1 MQFVGKI
8 LVVLQLILSVLFM
21 AFAGVLYSTQM
32 KWRDEALKQKD
43 LVAKVTKER
52 EDARSEKDR
61 VTTDMTAKVDAADK
75 KRAEVEG
82 DNTTLKADVARLKKE
97 LNDATIAQTTSGE
110 QAQIA
115 GAEAQ
120 ARDEE
125 SKNLR
130 LLVTDMQ
137 KARDEDF
144 AVRTKLEDQVR
155 GLQTDLDTATKKNR
169 ELLARNSLYQQAL
182 EVAGISA
189 DPNELAGRA
198 SPAPQVEGIIEE
210 IKPARRQGASELV
223 EISLG
228 SDQGL
233 KKGHQMT
240 VYRTGLN
247 KPGQKPKFLAKIVI
261 VNTTPDKAV
270 GEVIESTRNGV
281 IQKGDNVTTKL

>member
-43 LVAKVTKER
+43 LVTKVTKER
-52 EDARSEKDR
+52 EDARSDKDR
-61 VTTDMTAKVDAADK
+61 VTTEMTAKVNAADK

-82 DNTTLKADVARLKKE
+82 DNTTLKAEVARLKKE
-97 LNDATIAQTTSGE
+97 LADATIAQTTSGE

-120 ARDEE
+120 ARNEE
-125 SKNLR
+125 SGNLR
-130 LLVTDMQ
+130 LLLTDMQ

-144 AVRTKLEDQVR
+144 ATRSKLEDQVR
-155 GLQTDLDTATKKNR
+155 SLQLDFDTATKKNR

-189 DPNELAGRA
+189 DPSELAGRA
-198 SPAPQVEGIIEE
+198 SPAPRVEGIVEE

-233 KKGHQMT
+233 KKGHEMT

-247 KPGQKPKFLAKIVI
+247 KPGQRPKFLAKIVI

>member
-21 AFAGVLYSTQM
+21 AFAGVLYNTQI

-52 EDARSEKDR
+52 DNNLADADR
-61 VTTDMTAKVDAADK
+61 FKTEMTAKVDKADK
-75 KRAEVEG
+75 DRLIAEG
-82 DNTTLKADVARLKKE
+82 DNTTLKAENTRLKKE
-97 LNDATIAQTTSGE
+97 LADATIEKTTSGE
-110 QAQIA
+110 QALIA

-120 ARDEE
+120 ARNEE
-125 SKNLR
+125 SANLR
-130 LLVTDMQ
+130 LLITDMQ

-155 GLQTDLDTATKKNR
+155 GLQLDFDTATKKNR

-189 DPNELAGRA
+189 DPTELAGRA
-198 SPAPQVEGIIEE
+198 SPAPRVEGIVEE

-233 KKGHQMT
+233 KKGHEMT

-247 KPGQKPKFLAKIVI
+247 KPGQRPKFLAKIVI